1 MDGLKILLLIIS
13 LIALI
18 ISILFVVQMY
28 RLPKK
33 LKNNFSLRDLIELS
47 MNQTN
52 KQTNENSNK
61 QTNENANKQTN
72 ENANKQT
79 NENANKQTNEN
90 ANCVEEKLWSEIKK
104 YPGKASYLIIFG
116 KDKWM
121 VVTNRL
127 NSFDFQVE
135 DGKYVLYMNGKKSNN
150 NFADFL
156 VRELDEYSLFKPQ
169 LINSR
174 DVDLSE
180 GVKWLN
186 LAIDTP
192 DEYLEKVNENGYK
205 YIPREMPNSMKRIKE
220 NSQVIMKDLE
230 EYKRI
235 IEEKIGRF
243 DMNDHLLYDDFVDH
257 AFITNPYIPDE
268 H

>member
-18 ISILFVVQMY
+18 ISILFVIQMY

-33 LKNNFSLRDLIELS
+33 LKYNFSLKDLIKLS
-47 MNQTN
+47 MIQTD
-52 KQTNENSNK
+52 K

-72 ENANKQT
+72 ENENKQT
-79 NENANKQTNEN
+79 NENENKQTNDN
-90 ANCVEEKLWSEIKK
+90 SNCTEKLWSEIKK

-135 DGKYVLYMNGKKSNN
+135 DGKYELYMNGKKSYN

-169 LINSR
+169 LIDSR

-205 YIPREMPNSMKRIKE
+205 YTPREMPESMKRMKE
-220 NSQVIMKDLE
+220 NSQLIMKDLE

-243 DMNDHLLYDDFVDH
+243 DMNDHLTYGDFVDH